1 MPPDHVYQVRYVRPH
16 PVPVPVPWDADSGS
30 LVVLPYREAPA
41 TKGGSGGGTER
52 FRDMLVEFNS
62 ATLLFLNKLRRL
74 TLDIQP
80 ARCVVSMTRQDAALG
95 GTYMLL
101 HSNWC
106 LFANALWSSP
116 SFSQTC
122 PVAGVSLTCFPVPSL
137 LYAGPS
143 QWTPL
148 SM

>member
-41 TKGGSGGGTER
+41 TKGGSGGGMER
-52 FRDMLVEFNS
+52 FRDMLEEFNS

-101 HSNWC
+101 HSN
-106 LFANALWSSP
+106 
-116 SFSQTC
+116 
-122 PVAGVSLTCFPVPSL
+122 
-137 LYAGPS
+137 
-143 QWTPL
+143 
-148 SM
+148 